1 MGTRPGNRSGNR
13 PGYRFAVGIVLA
25 LCAALSAAPA
35 VAGDSVKAGKLV
47 IFNAWARATPGYTGT
62 AAAYVSIHNHGLTPD
77 RLVGASSPVAS
88 RVALHATKYTDGV
101 MRMLRL
107 DDISVEAGEKRIL
120 EPGGL
125 HLMLTGLN
133 RRLRTGERFP
143 MVLRFKDSG
152 EVTVTVEVM
161 RVGAKGPE
169 AREGGGKHQRH

>member
-1 MGTRPGNRSGNR
+1 MGTRARN
-13 PGYRFAVGIVLA
+13 RFAVGIVLA
-25 LCAALSAAPA
+25 LCAALSPGPAA
-35 VAGDSVKAGKLV
+35 GETVKAGKLV
-47 IFNAWARATPGYTGT
+47 IFSAWARATPGYTGT
-62 AAAYVSIHNHGLTPD
+62 AAAYLSIHNHGLAPD

-107 DDISVEAGEKRIL
+107 DDVSIEAGEKKTL
-120 EPGGL
+120 APGGL

-133 RRLRTGERFP
+133 RRLRTGQRFP
-143 MVLRFKDSG
+143 LVLRFRDAG

-169 AREGGGKHQRH
+169 AREGGRKHHRH